1 MTRTGRIV
9 AALAVAGLLCAT
21 PARADIGSEAAQLR
35 RLDIMLMVTSLRCR
49 ATADNFQR
57 DFQAFEAAHL
67 TELNA
72 AANELREGLV
82 SRYGAAGASRA
93 LDRLSTSMA
102 NRFGQGHPTLNCAQ
116 LKMATRTLA
125 RMRGRA
131 VLVEAANE
139 LLGPSGTGRLA
150 LAGQ

>member
-1 MTRTGRIV
+1 MTRAGKIA
-9 AALAVAGLLCAT
+9 AALAAAGMLCAA
-21 PARADIGSEAAQLR
+21 PVRADAGSDAEKLR

-49 ATADNFQR
+49 TTADNFQR

-67 TELNA
+67 TDLNTA
-72 AANELREGLV
+72 SDHLRNGLV
-82 SRYGAAGASRA
+82 GRYGPAGASRA

-102 NRFGQGHPTLNCAQ
+102 NRYGQGHPTLNCAQ

-131 VLVEAANE
+131 VLVEAADE
-139 LLGPSGTGRLA
+139 LLGSGGTGRLA
-150 LAGQ
+150 LAGK